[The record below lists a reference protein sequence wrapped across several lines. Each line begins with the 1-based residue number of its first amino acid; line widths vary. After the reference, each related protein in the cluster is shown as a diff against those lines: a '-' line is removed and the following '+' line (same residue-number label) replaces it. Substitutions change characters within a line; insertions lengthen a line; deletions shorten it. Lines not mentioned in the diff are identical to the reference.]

1 MTNNE
6 TDMDTFDIAA
16 SIEMNP
22 MYLLRWEPS
31 QDAHVLLYPEGVVK
45 LNETAGDILTRCTG
59 ECCATDIAEAINAD
73 YGDDV
78 YNKVINFLEVAY
90 AKGWIRTKS

>member
-1 MTNNE
+1 MTETE
-6 TDMDTFDIAA
+6 TDSLSADALV
-16 SIEMNP
+16 EMNP

-45 LNETAGDILTRCTG
+45 LNETASEILTLCTG
-59 ECCATDIAEAINAD
+59 ECSTAEIAAAVDEG
-73 YGDDV
+73 YEDDV
-78 YNKVINFLEVAY
+78 RERVINFLEVAY

>member
-1 MTNNE
+1 MTE
-6 TDMDTFDIAA
+6 TDTDSLSADALV
-16 SIEMNP
+16 EMNP

-45 LNETAGDILTRCTG
+45 LNDTAGEILTYCTG
-59 ECCATDIAEAINAD
+59 ERSVAEIAAAIDAG

-78 YNKVINFLEVAY
+78 RERVLNFLEVAY

>member
-1 MTNNE
+1 MTDHE
-6 TDMDTFDIAA
+6 LSTDSLSADAC
-16 SIEMNP
+16 IEMNP

-45 LNETAGDILTRCTG
+45 LNDTAGEILQRCTG
-59 ECCATDIAEAINAD
+59 SSCANEIAEAVNAD
-73 YGDDV
+73 YEDDV
-78 YNKVINFLEVAY
+78 HDKVMNFLEVAY